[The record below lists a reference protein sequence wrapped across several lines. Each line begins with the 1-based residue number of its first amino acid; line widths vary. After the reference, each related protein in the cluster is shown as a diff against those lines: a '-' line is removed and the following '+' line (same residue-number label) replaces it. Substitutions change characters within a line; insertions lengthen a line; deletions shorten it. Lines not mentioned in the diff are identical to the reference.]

1 MKKSVIWILV
11 TITLIFA
18 SFVGGVYVGRNFSHA
33 DIHVISPTSNTPT
46 TSSSSTSQPTGG
58 DSSNDGNTTP
68 IPSSTAPIYPININ
82 TATVQQLDLLPEIGP
97 VLAQRIVAW
106 REANGAFII
115 AEDLLAVEG
124 IGLTRLEEIRD
135 FITIQEAP

>member
-18 SFVGGVYVGRNFSHA
+18 SFVGGVYVGRNFSHT

-58 DSSNDGNTTP
+58 DPSNDGNTAP
-68 IPSSTAPIYPININ
+68 PPSTTAPIYPININ

-97 VLAQRIVAW
+97 VLAQRIVDY
-106 REANGAFII
+106 RNEFGPYTC
-115 AEDLLAVEG
+115 AEDLLNVNG
-124 IGLTRLEEIRD
+124 IGQKTLAKILSL
-135 FITIQEAP
+135 ITV